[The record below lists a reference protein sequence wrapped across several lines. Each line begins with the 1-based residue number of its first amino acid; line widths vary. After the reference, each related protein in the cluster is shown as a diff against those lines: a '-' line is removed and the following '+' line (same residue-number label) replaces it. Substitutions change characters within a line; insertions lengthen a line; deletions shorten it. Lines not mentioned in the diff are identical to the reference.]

1 MFEGGTIIN
10 YAELTHQKEHL
21 LKKKKFLLE
30 KISQLPE
37 GKLSYSINKGSYID
51 WFYLKDGTRKYLRK
65 SQKELAEKL
74 ALKKYYELMVADITE
89 QISLLNTYQSKFSS
103 VLKEKASDLL
113 LESSPYYELLQSH
126 FAKDKLPV
134 SVQKWCSEAYE
145 TNSSHPE
152 NLIHTTLA
160 GHKVRSKSE
169 VIIAN
174 LLYTNHIPY
183 RYEAALQL
191 NELTVYPDFT
201 ILHPTSQ
208 QLFYWEHFGMM
219 DKSNYCDA
227 ACNKLKSYCYNG
239 IFPSMQLITTYETG
253 KVPIRSEQVQQII
266 SQYFL

>member
-1 MFEGGTIIN
+1 MIQNLDSRLSKLQAQRDYLRHKLSTFPEGELSIQKNGSYHRWIIKTEEKRTYCPKSN
-10 YAELTHQKEHL
+10 RSLAELM
-21 LKKKKFLLE
+21 
-30 KISQLPE
+30 
-37 GKLSYSINKGSYID
+37 
-51 WFYLKDGTRKYLRK
+51 
-65 SQKELAEKL
+65 
-74 ALKKYYELMVADITE
+74 ALKKYYSLLLLEVEEEL
-89 QISLLNTYQSKFSS
+89 SLLNSYKNKFSS
-103 VLKEKASDLL
+103 ASRSTDLSASDLL
-113 LESSPYYELLQSH
+113 SEASPYYELLQTH
-126 FAKDKLPV
+126 FAKNKLAV
-134 SVQKWCSEAYE
+134 SVQKWCAEVYE

-174 LLYTNHIPY
+174 LLYTNGIPY
-183 RYEAALQL
+183 RYEAALIL
-191 NELTVYPDFT
+191 NEITIYPDFT

-219 DKSNYCDA
+219 DKNNYCDA

-239 IFPSMQLITTYETG
+239 IYPSMQLITTYETG

>member
-1 MFEGGTIIN
+1 MIQNLDTRLN
-10 YAELTHQKEHL
+10 KLQTQCDYLRR
-21 LKKKKFLLE
+21 
-30 KISQLPE
+30 KIFAFPE
-37 GKLSYSINKGSYID
+37 GELSIQKNGSYQRWII
-51 WFYLKDGTRKYLRK
+51 RKEEQSVYCPK
-65 SQKELAEKL
+65 SNRSLAEIM
-74 ALKKYYELMVADITE
+74 ALKKYY
-89 QISLLNTYQSKFSS
+89 SLLLLEAEEEFSLLSSYKKISSSQSRSRKLSS
-103 VLKEKASDLL
+103 SDLL
-113 LESSPYYELLQSH
+113 EESSPYYELLQSH

-134 SVQKWCSEAYE
+134 SMQKWCAESYE

-183 RYEAALQL
+183 RYEAALAL

-201 ILHPTSQ
+201 ILHPTTQ
-208 QLFYWEHFGMM
+208 QFFYWEHFGMM
-219 DKSNYCDA
+219 DKNNYCDA

-266 SQYFL
+266 TQYFL

>member
-1 MFEGGTIIN
+1 M
-10 YAELTHQKEHL
+10 
-21 LKKKKFLLE
+21 
-30 KISQLPE
+30 
-37 GKLSYSINKGSYID
+37 
-51 WFYLKDGTRKYLRK
+51 
-65 SQKELAEKL
+65 
-74 ALKKYYELMVADITE
+74 
-89 QISLLNTYQSKFSS
+89 
-103 VLKEKASDLL
+103 
-113 LESSPYYELLQSH
+113 
-126 FAKDKLPV
+126 
-134 SVQKWCSEAYE
+134 QKWCAEVYE

-174 LLYTNHIPY
+174 LLYTNGIPY
-183 RYEAALQL
+183 RYEAALIL
-191 NELTVYPDFT
+191 NEMTIYPDFT

-219 DKSNYCDA
+219 DKNNYCDA

-239 IFPSMQLITTYETG
+239 IYPSMQLITTYETG

>member
-1 MFEGGTIIN
+1 MIQNLDSRLSKLQAQRDYLRHKLSTFPEGELSIQKNGSYHRWIIKTEEKKTYCPKSN
-10 YAELTHQKEHL
+10 RSLAELM
-21 LKKKKFLLE
+21 
-30 KISQLPE
+30 
-37 GKLSYSINKGSYID
+37 
-51 WFYLKDGTRKYLRK
+51 
-65 SQKELAEKL
+65 
-74 ALKKYYELMVADITE
+74 ALKKYYSLLLLEVEEEL
-89 QISLLNTYQSKFSS
+89 SLLNSYKNKFSS
-103 VLKEKASDLL
+103 ASCSTDLSASDLL
-113 LESSPYYELLQSH
+113 SEASPYYELLQTH
-126 FAKDKLPV
+126 FAKNKLPV
-134 SVQKWCSEAYE
+134 SVQKWCAEVYE

-174 LLYTNHIPY
+174 LLYTNGIPY
-183 RYEAALQL
+183 RYEAALIL
-191 NELTVYPDFT
+191 NEMTIYPDFT

-219 DKSNYCDA
+219 DKNNYCDA

-239 IFPSMQLITTYETG
+239 IYPSMQLITTYETG

>member
-1 MFEGGTIIN
+1 MNTQTRLNQLMSFREN
-10 YAELTHQKEHL
+10 
-21 LKKKKFLLE
+21 LKQ
-30 KISQLPE
+30 KISNLPE
-37 GKLSYSINKGSYID
+37 GELCIYQSPPYQKWICSLPGKQ
-51 WFYLKDGTRKYLRK
+51 KYLSK
-65 SQKELAEKL
+65 KNQPLAEAL
-74 ALKKYYELMVADITE
+74 ALKKYYSLLLAETEEEL
-89 QISLLNTYQSKFSS
+89 SLLNFYIKSHEKKDSAANHSKPLTS
-103 VLKEKASDLL
+103 SDLL
-113 LESSPYYELLQSH
+113 AESSPYYPLLQGY

-134 SVQKWCSEAYE
+134 SMQKWCAESYE

-183 RYEAALQL
+183 RYEAALAL

-201 ILHPTSQ
+201 ILHPTTQ
-208 QLFYWEHFGMM
+208 QFFYWEHFGMM
-219 DKSNYCDA
+219 DKNNYCDA

-266 SQYFL
+266 TQYFL